1 MDMYRK
7 RGTYAR
13 RWNSAVTGTFHRADL
28 PATRRCDAR
37 PRQAMEQCDG
47 GGVLPRGP
55 PRYTGLRDALRASQP
70 WRYSCTGYLG

>member
-28 PATRRCDAR
+28 PA
-37 PRQAMEQCDG
+37 
-47 GGVLPRGP
+47 
-55 PRYTGLRDALRASQP
+55 
-70 WRYSCTGYLG
+70 